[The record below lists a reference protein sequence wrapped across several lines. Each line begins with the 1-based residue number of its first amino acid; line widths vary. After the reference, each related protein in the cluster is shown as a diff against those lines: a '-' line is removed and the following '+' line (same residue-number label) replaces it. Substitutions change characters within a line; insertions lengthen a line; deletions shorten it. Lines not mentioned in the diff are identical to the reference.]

1 MNASNHKKY
10 NAAGIGNAI
19 NLHRHAGLTLV
30 ELMISITIG
39 LLLLAGLTTLFAKQ
53 SSARSELD
61 KTGRQIENG
70 RYAMQQLQDD
80 IQLAGYYGE
89 YWRLG
94 ALPATLPDPCATATP
109 ALVTG
114 IPLPIQGYDSP
125 ATVPSPLSGCLP
137 DANHLAGTDILVI
150 RRVDTTS
157 VPIASAVAAQPYL
170 QAGLLAPAPEFTYVL
185 GTGTDT
191 TVFNLTKRDGTP
203 ANLRKYLTDI
213 YFVSPCSVPTGAGS
227 TCTRSDDNGKPIP
240 TLKRLELSLSG
251 GAATFTTVPLVEGIE
266 NLQLDYGVDYTGAVA
281 ADGAP
286 DCYVSDP
293 TTPSTTEITAC
304 PSTAAT
310 YFAKVTTTAVT
321 NWSNVMA
328 IRVNLLARNNDATGG
343 FIDDKTYKLGLAGDV
358 TPTDKTYKRHVFTQL
373 VRAVN
378 PSSRREQ

>member
-1 MNASNHKKY
+1 MK
-10 NAAGIGNAI
+10 
-19 NLHRHAGLTLV
+19 
-30 ELMISITIG
+30 
-39 LLLLAGLTTLFAKQ
+39 
-53 SSARSELD
+53 
-61 KTGRQIENG
+61 NG

-240 TLKRLELSLSG
+240 TLKTSG
-251 GAATFTTVPLVEGIE
+251 IVFVRRRRDIYHGTTGRRHRKTSSWTMAWITPERWR
-266 NLQLDYGVDYTGAVA
+266 QTAR
-281 ADGAP
+281 
-286 DCYVSDP
+286 P
-293 TTPSTTEITAC
+293 T
-304 PSTAAT
+304 
-310 YFAKVTTTAVT
+310 
-321 NWSNVMA
+321 VM
-328 IRVNLLARNNDATGG
+328 
-343 FIDDKTYKLGLAGDV
+343 
-358 TPTDKTYKRHVFTQL
+358 
-373 VRAVN
+373 
-378 PSSRREQ
+378 